1 MSKVLWF
8 SNQRDWSVVSADQR
22 EELVRTEPL
31 LRRLASS
38 GTELVMVMGPKD
50 DDNDGAHWVG
60 AVLSVTGRVKNVP
73 TLEQA
78 VNDGLF
84 TSSSGRYLAAFD
96 PRRAS
101 PERIAEARR
110 RTNDAIAIMEARAR
124 GEVTPKRRNSE
135 IRLAPSEQ
143 AFERAK
149 AFAKDTRLKFERVY
163 ASARRAL
170 EAGDTKTALAKCQ
183 AALQLLQQE
192 ALYGSRQEELIHALT
207 EQIEHLSSSENQQ
220 EAS

>member
-1 MSKVLWF
+1 MTKALWF
-8 SNQRDWSVVSADQR
+8 STQRDWSVVSADRR

-31 LRRLASS
+31 LRRLTSA
-38 GTELVMVMGPKD
+38 GTELVIVMGPKD
-50 DDNDGAHWVG
+50 DDCDGAHWVG
-60 AVLSVTGRVKNVP
+60 AVLSVTGRIKNVP

-101 PERIAEARR
+101 PERIAEARL
-110 RTNDAIAIMEARAR
+110 RTKEAVAAMEARAR
-124 GEVTPKRRNSE
+124 GEVTPKRRKSE

-149 AFAKDTRLKFERVY
+149 VFAKDTRLKFERVY

-170 EAGDTKTALAKCQ
+170 DSGDNKTALSKCR
-183 AALQLLQQE
+183 AALQLLEQE
-192 ALYGSRQEELIHALT
+192 ALYGSRQDELIRALT
-207 EQIEHLSSSENQQ
+207 EQIEHLANSEHEQ